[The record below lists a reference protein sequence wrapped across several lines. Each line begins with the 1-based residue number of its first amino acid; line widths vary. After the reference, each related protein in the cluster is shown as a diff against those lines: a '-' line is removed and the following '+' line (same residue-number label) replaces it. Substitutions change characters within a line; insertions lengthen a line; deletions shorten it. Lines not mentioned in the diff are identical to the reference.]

1 MMKTRST
8 AIAVMAAA
16 VTVLSGCGSTV
27 AGTSAVGEAV
37 SPPTTSSQR
46 VTQPP
51 RSAGPVRTTAPAP
64 TRTATETVTAPA
76 PVTVTSTPPPVVV
89 PPPVVTVTRAPST
102 VFVPQPNGS
111 EADRQVAADSYT
123 AELMVGWWIPQLSSN
138 TDSASAISKFRT
150 LQGRGPGYGD
160 IFMVD
165 SADFTSFRNSGYY
178 VILMPQVFL
187 TAAEANAWC
196 DAEGFA
202 VDDCLAKQLSHTAG
216 PDGLTVERG

>member
-1 MMKTRST
+1 MMKTRAT
-8 AIAVMAAA
+8 AIALMAAA

-27 AGTSAVGEAV
+27 AGTSAVGQVV
-37 SPPTTSSQR
+37 SAPTTSSQR
-46 VTQPP
+46 ATPPP
-51 RSAGPVRTTAPAP
+51 RSAGPVTTTAPAS
-64 TRTATETVTAPA
+64 TSTATETVTAAAPA
-76 PVTVTSTPPPVVV
+76 TVTSTPPPVVV

-102 VFVPQPNGS
+102 VYVPQPSSS
-111 EADRQVAADSYT
+111 EADQQVAADSYT

-138 TDSASAISKFRT
+138 TDSDSAMTKFRT
-150 LQGRGPGYGD
+150 LQGRGPGYGE

-178 VILMPQVFL
+178 VILMPEVFL
-187 TAAEANAWC
+187 TAGEANAWC

-202 VDDCLAKQLSHTAG
+202 IDDCLAKQLSHTDG